1 MIAAKHAVLVLLVA
15 QNTCLVLLMRYSR
28 TLPGVMYLGSTAV
41 CCDELLK
48 LVTCSLILLAQ
59 YLLAPADLLS
69 AGPSSFAGYLK
80 QEVFAEPKEVLKMGG
95 LALLYT
101 VQKNLLYKAVSNL
114 DAAVFQITY
123 QAKILTTALF
133 SVLLLRRSLSM
144 RKVVALLLLTGG
156 VALVQLDK
164 VDEHAS
170 KSSQPQNHWVG
181 VLAVLGACCT
191 SGFGGVYFEMVLKRP
206 TGAGVAAVKPPS
218 VWAKNVQLSM
228 FAAAIALATA
238 YAKDGAEIA
247 QRGFFQGYSPLVVGV
262 IALEAGGG
270 LVVAVVIKY
279 ADNILKSFATAVSII
294 TSTLVSMFFFDF
306 KVSRLFVLGGLL
318 VFVAIRLYS
327 QEPAKALAP
336 KVDESDVELLPQQER
351 ARAGSVVRSNAKN
364 EPMV

>member
-1 MIAAKHAVLVLLVA
+1 MVRASRDARNSELVL
-15 QNTCLVLLMRYSR
+15 QR
-28 TLPGVMYLGSTAV
+28 
-41 CCDELLK
+41 
-48 LVTCSLILLAQ
+48 
-59 YLLAPADLLS
+59 
-69 AGPSSFAGYLK
+69 
-80 QEVFAEPKEVLKMGG
+80 
-95 LALLYT
+95 
-101 VQKNLLYKAVSNL
+101 L
-114 DAAVFQITY
+114 DAAGVMADTRTCNAVVACF
-123 QAKILTTALF
+123 ALASPARPADAERIF
-133 SVLLLRRSLSM
+133 DARMQWQDGCAPANAATFAMLARAYAYARPADPDGARGVLERM
-144 RKVVALLLLTGG
+144 RKAEIEPT
-156 VALVQLDK
+156 
-164 VDEHAS
+164 VDVY
-170 KSSQPQNHWVG
+170 N
-181 VLAVLGACCT
+181 AVLHGDANA
-191 SGFGGVYFEMVLKRP
+191 SPPRVEASERLMGQLE
-206 TGAGVAAVKPPS
+206 AGELEAAPNRAS
-218 VWAKNVQLSM
+218 YN
-228 FAAAIALATA
+228 ALATA

-294 TSTLVSMFFFDF
+294 TSTLVTMFFFDF